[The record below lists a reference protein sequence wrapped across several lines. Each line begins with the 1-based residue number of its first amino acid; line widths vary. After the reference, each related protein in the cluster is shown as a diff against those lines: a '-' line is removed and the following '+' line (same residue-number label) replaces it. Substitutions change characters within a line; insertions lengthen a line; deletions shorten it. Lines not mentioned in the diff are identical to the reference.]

1 MESAVVQELLLVC
14 SAIGSTEAVEDAGGV
29 DKGTR

>member
-1 MESAVVQELLLVC
+1 MEPAVVQELLLVC
-14 SAIGSTEAVEDAGGV
+14 SAIGSTDAVVDTEGV